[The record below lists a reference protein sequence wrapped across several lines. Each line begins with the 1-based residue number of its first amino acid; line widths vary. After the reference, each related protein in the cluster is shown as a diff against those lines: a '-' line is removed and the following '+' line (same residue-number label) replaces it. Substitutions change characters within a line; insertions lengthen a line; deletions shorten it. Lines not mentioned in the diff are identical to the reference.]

1 MDDHRCSSV
10 LVVDD
15 ETDEHVRETRAH
27 ASHHIAAGP
36 ARVAEQYDR
45 RTGIARFNAALAV
58 AITKGVGSMWC
69 AYAFAAVALFGLPG
83 AIHGGVYDV
92 VQWIA
97 QTFLQL
103 VLLSIILVGQNVQ
116 AAASDKRARDT
127 FTDAEMILTE
137 VAQIH
142 THLQQQDKTL
152 LAQHDLLAQ
161 LRGRLDGTPPAPDE
175 PQG

>member
-1 MDDHRCSSV
+1 MDDHRCSGV
-10 LVVDD
+10 GVVDD
-15 ETDEHVRETRAH
+15 ETDGHVRESRVHT
-27 ASHHIAAGP
+27 SHHIAAGP

-45 RTGIARFNAALAV
+45 RTRIARFNAALAV

-69 AYAFAAVALFGLPG
+69 AYAFAVVALFGLPG

-116 AAASDKRARDT
+116 AAASDKRALDT
-127 FTDAEMILTE
+127 FTDAEVILTE

-142 THLQQQDKTL
+142 AHLRQQDKTL
-152 LAQHDLLAQ
+152 LAQQDLLAK
-161 LRGRLDGTPPAPDE
+161 LRSRLGGTVPE
-175 PQG
+175 PEMPQD